1 MKEFNLLLGA
11 GFSKALA
18 NISTGQE
25 LSREIFDEFD
35 KSDDE
40 QERSLVN
47 FNYKVDYP
55 GTGDHS
61 LFAGAPPIYDLEG

>member
-18 NISTGQE
+18 GISTGLE
-25 LSREIFDEFD
+25 LSREIFEEFD

-40 QERSLVN
+40 
-47 FNYKVDYP
+47 
-55 GTGDHS
+55 
-61 LFAGAPPIYDLEG
+61 